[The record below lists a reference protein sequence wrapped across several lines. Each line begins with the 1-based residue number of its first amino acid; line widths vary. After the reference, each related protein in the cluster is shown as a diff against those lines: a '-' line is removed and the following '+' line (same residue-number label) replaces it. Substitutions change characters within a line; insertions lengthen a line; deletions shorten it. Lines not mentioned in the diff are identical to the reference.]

1 MIFKVILEVFM
12 IMILREKKDIKREE
26 EEYGKRLFRDSC
38 YILLFFDLEIY

>member
-12 IMILREKKDIKREE
+12 IGILRKKDIKREE